1 MTGYGR
7 MNLAGMLML
16 PVTASLAALIVF
28 GARSDTLL
36 TVFALNLVPM
46 LISGLVSWLLLR
58 GATRAGKGQGI
69 ALWPTLI
76 PAVLG
81 AVWYLWRAFV
91 PDPVAPGAEYIA
103 GPQYLLMAVVLLS
116 IVAWVGCRIARAR

>member
-7 MNLAGMLML
+7 MNLAGMLLL
-16 PVTASLAALIVF
+16 PVAASLAALIAF
-28 GARSDTLL
+28 GPRGDTLL

-58 GATRAGKGQGI
+58 GAVRAGKGQGI
-69 ALWPTLI
+69 ALWPTII
-76 PAVLG
+76 PAVFG
-81 AVWYLWRAFV
+81 AVWYLFRAVV

-103 GPQYLLMAVVLLS
+103 GPQYLLMGVIVLA
-116 IVAWVGCRIARAR
+116 IVAWIGCRIARAR

>member
-1 MTGYGR
+1 
-7 MNLAGMLML
+7 MNLAGMLLL
-16 PVTASLAALIVF
+16 PAAASVAALIVF

-58 GATRAGKGQGI
+58 GALRAGKGQGI
-69 ALWPTLI
+69 ALWPTII
-76 PAVLG
+76 PAVFG

-103 GPQYLLMAVVLLS
+103 GPQYLLMGVIVLG

>member
-7 MNLAGMLML
+7 MNLAGMLLL
-16 PVTASLAALIVF
+16 PAAASVAALIVF

-58 GATRAGKGQGI
+58 GAARAGKGQGI
-69 ALWPTLI
+69 ALWPTI
-76 PAVLG
+76 VPAVLG
-81 AVWYLWRAFV
+81 AAWYLFRAV
-91 PDPVAPGAEYIA
+91 APDPVAPGAEYIA
-103 GPQYLLMAVVLLS
+103 GPQYLLMGVVVLA
-116 IVAWVGCRIARAR
+116 IMAWIGCRIARAR

>member
-1 MTGYGR
+1 
-7 MNLAGMLML
+7 MNLAGMLLL
-16 PVTASLAALIVF
+16 PAAASVAALIVF

-58 GATRAGKGQGI
+58 GALRAGKGQGI
-69 ALWPTLI
+69 ALWPTII
-76 PAVLG
+76 PAVFG
-81 AVWYLWRAFV
+81 AIWYLWRAFV

-103 GPQYLLMAVVLLS
+103 GPQYLLMGVIVLG

>member
-7 MNLAGMLML
+7 MNLAGMLLL
-16 PVTASLAALIVF
+16 PVAASVAALIVF

-58 GATRAGKGQGI
+58 GALRAGKGQGI
-69 ALWPTLI
+69 ALWPTII
-76 PAVLG
+76 PAALG

-103 GPQYLLMAVVLLS
+103 GPQYLLMGVIVLG
-116 IVAWVGCRIARAR
+116 IVAWIGCRIARAR